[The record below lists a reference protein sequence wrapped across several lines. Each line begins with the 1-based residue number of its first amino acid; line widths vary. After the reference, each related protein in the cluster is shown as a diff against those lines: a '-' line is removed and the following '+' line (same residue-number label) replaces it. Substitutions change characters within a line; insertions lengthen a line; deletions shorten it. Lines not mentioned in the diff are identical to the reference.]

1 MFYVS
6 SIFTLIINL
15 LFEKYFLRSYEKL
28 PKSQKHMINQFL
40 AHVPILYSLKTPGI
54 LWFFGVFRGYKMRN
68 IVQKRAKVISDKNLI
83 LTSENNY
90 SR

>member
-6 SIFTLIINL
+6 SIFTLSINL

-54 LWFFGVFRGYKMRN
+54 LWFFGVFRGYKMRTLFRN
-68 IVQKRAKVISDKNLI
+68 GPKLFLI
-83 LTSENNY
+83 KI
-90 SR
+90 